1 MRRMKVA
8 CAALALASVT
18 LGAAAQTIP
27 PSADTLALARRVAAH
42 DDFLAMIRAA
52 GVDQTSK
59 VVDLLGPLTPAEKA
73 KAQAIAAAK
82 LTAGMDPRRRSLAS
96 VYAPSVSP
104 PQALRDMDVPSSKLR
119 REPLYAGRLMT
130 VLPALQGLQ
139 NFDLRKDTLAE
150 ICAEMG
156 KGCPETSSPT
166 SK

>member
-1 MRRMKVA
+1 MKVA

-27 PSADTLALARRVAAH
+27 PSADTLALARKVAAH

-52 GVDQTSK
+52 GVDQSSK
-59 VVDLLGPLTPAEKA
+59 VVDSLGPLTPAEKA

-82 LTAGMDPRRRSLAS
+82 LTAGMDRVADLLAS
-96 VYAPSVSP
+96 VYAQRFT
-104 PQALRDMDVPSSKLR
+104 PQALRDMDAFLETPSGAA
-119 REPLYAGRLMT
+119 YAGRLMT